1 MFKIYDGR
9 DAFYQWDLNRK
20 LIVEDKS
27 IKEVHFC
34 NRTSD
39 CSLITEVYELEGLY
53 VADVPNILLQ
63 DNWDIKVYAYDS
75 EYTKHC
81 ETYDVIA
88 RTRPD
93 DYVYTETEQRKWE
106 HLEARIDEIEQN
118 GISEESIRN
127 AVEKYLDENGVE
139 VDLTG
144 YATETYVNDALAAIV
159 IPDVA
164 ISLASGTTITDAT
177 VRDALVDIFNNGM
190 SKAVFINGNQMVA
203 YKTSGALSTGATIN
217 FYGFKPTANTENK
230 VTTTVYQATIK
241 STSVE
246 ISNAM
251 TGTISGLATE
261 KYVDDAIANLD
272 IPEADVDLSN
282 YYTKTETETAINNAK
297 PDLSGY
303 ALKTEIPDTTEF
315 MTEDDVD
322 DFVSGEL
329 KTFAKKS
336 YVDNAIE
343 EALEEFTPSSGEG
356 GSAVEEVYVGTEEPE
371 DENIKLWI
379 NPEEEGGSVKVDGT
393 TIIKNLDGTISTAL
407 GGGKEL
413 AAEPVAVYTYQLPSN
428 SLGFTLYGSDNN
440 RYASKSYN
448 FLNELDKNVQYTV
461 ELGFHTPNATQA
473 EGSCVGTIAY
483 STINGDAAWY
493 ATGLAV
499 FDDVI
504 NLLGYSSS
512 QGVYLDGSSRGSK
525 YGEYYIRHF
534 RVLTPAQYNYVT
546 IDSNYINIGD
556 GLVVGADGKL
566 KTTLAGITV
575 THDGSL
581 VGSNSTISTTS
592 MTSSI
597 VFGEQNSVNKTGGSE
612 TEAAVVLGRYNYA
625 SGYGAVTIG
634 SSNKAYYANATAIGS
649 ECEAPRKNTIAVGHG
664 AKAGIANQ
672 SVFGSYN
679 VIDSAGNYRVI
690 IGNGIDGSLANGL
703 TISPTGNVVT
713 QGTISNGGADY
724 AEYFEWLDGNPED
737 EDRIGYIVAL
747 EGDKI
752 RLAQAGDDILGI
764 VSGTATVLG
773 DDAEWHWH
781 KKYLR
786 DEFGRVQ
793 SKIIQLY
800 DEDGNPDGYATV
812 PVVNPEYDEKQHY
825 VPRSER
831 AAWDAIGMMG
841 KLYVRDDGSCV
852 VGGYAAVAADGL
864 ASFSTGRT
872 NMRVM
877 ERISDGIVR
886 VLLK

>member
-27 IKEVHFC
+27 VKEVHFC

-241 STSVE
+241 SASVE

-303 ALKTEIPDTTEF
+303 ALKTEIPDTTGLA
-315 MTEDDVD
+315 TE
-322 DFVSGEL
+322 
-329 KTFAKKS
+329 T
-336 YVDNAIE
+336 YVDSAIE
-343 EALEEFTPSSGEG
+343 DALADFEPSSGG
-356 GSAVEEVYVGTEEPE
+356 GSGDAVEEVYVGTEEPT
-371 DENIKLWI
+371 DASYKIWI

-393 TIIKNLDGTISTAL
+393 TIVKNLDGTISAAI
-407 GGGKEL
+407 GGGRTL
-413 AAEPVAVYTYQLPSN
+413 VAEPVVMYEYELGSN
-428 SLGFTLYGSDNN
+428 SLGFTQVSSGNK
-440 RYASKSYN
+440 RFASMSHD
-448 FLNELDKNVQYTV
+448 FLSLLDKSVKYTV
-461 ELGFHTPNATQA
+461 ELGFHNANTN
-473 EGSCVGTIAY
+473 ENGTCVGYITY
-483 STINGDAAWY
+483 DVSNTTMPWAAES
-493 ATGLAV
+493 LSV
-499 FDDVI
+499 FDCEI
-504 NLLGYSSS
+504 TALGYSTA
-512 QGVYLDGSSRGSK
+512 QGVFLNGKTSKYSTYYINAFKVSTPAEYEYNQIDGNYVKIGSGFKVNGDNELETTLGGLDMVNGLDLIMTVGENTDNSLKYHNVALGSSNTIG
-525 YGEYYIRHF
+525 YN
-534 RVLTPAQYNYVT
+534 AQAGVA
-546 IDSNYINIGD
+546 
-556 GLVVGADGKL
+556 LGANND
-566 KTTLAGITV
+566 V
-575 THDGSL
+575 SP
-581 VGSNSTISTTS
+581 
-592 MTSSI
+592 
-597 VFGEQNSVNKTGGSE
+597 
-612 TEAAVVLGRYNYA
+612 A
-625 SGYGAVTIG
+625 SGYGYV
-634 SSNKAYYANATAIGS
+634 AIGRQNS
-649 ECEAPRKNTIAVGHG
+649 VTGGYGGAAIGYKCKAQEMKAIAVGCG
-664 AKAGIANQ
+664 ASAISAEQVALGKWNVAD
-672 SVFGSYN
+672 GSYT
-679 VIDSAGNYRVI
+679 VI
-690 IGNGIDGSLANGL
+690 IGNGTSDSARANGL
-703 TISPTGNVVT
+703 TIDSSGNIVT
-713 QGTISNGGADY
+713 QGTVSNGGADY

-747 EGDKI
+747 EGNKI
-752 RLAQAGDDILGI
+752 RLAQAGDDILGV

-781 KKYLR
+781 GKYLR

-793 SKIIQLY
+793 TKVIQLY
-800 DEDGNPDGYATV
+800 GEDGKPEGYATV
-812 PVVNPEYDEKQHY
+812 PVVNPEYDETQY
-825 VPRSER
+825 YIPRSER
-831 AAWDAIGMMG
+831 CAWDVIGLMG
-841 KLYVRDDGSCV
+841 KLYVRDDGSCR
-852 VGGYAAVAADGL
+852 VGGYATVAADGL
-864 ASFSTGRT
+864 ASFSAGRT